1 MNNDVDILKSEIVR
15 LKTQIVDLKIQLTQ
29 TKKHITIPNMQ
40 VKNLLKETIVELHR
54 VLDLLDAITFKI

>member
-29 TKKHITIPNMQ
+29 TQKQITIPKMQ
-40 VKNLLKETIVELHR
+40 VKSLLKQTIAELHR
-54 VLDLLDAITFKI
+54 VLNLLDAITFKI

>member
-29 TKKHITIPNMQ
+29 TKKQITIPKMQ
-40 VKNLLKETIVELHR
+40 VKNLLKETIEELHR
-54 VLDLLDAITFKI
+54 VLDLLDAITFNI

>member
-15 LKTQIVDLKIQLTQ
+15 LKTQIVELRTQLTQ
-29 TKKHITIPNMQ
+29 KQKEITIPKLQ
-40 VKNLLKETIVELHR
+40 VKSLLRETIAELHR